1 MLLHFRYFGY
11 DYFTERNNFYVG
23 RSKGGNGGSR
33 DYYRELNQKIKCE
46 QDYIDYFK
54 LNEKIKVIR

>member
-23 RSKGGNGGSR
+23 RSEGGNGGSR